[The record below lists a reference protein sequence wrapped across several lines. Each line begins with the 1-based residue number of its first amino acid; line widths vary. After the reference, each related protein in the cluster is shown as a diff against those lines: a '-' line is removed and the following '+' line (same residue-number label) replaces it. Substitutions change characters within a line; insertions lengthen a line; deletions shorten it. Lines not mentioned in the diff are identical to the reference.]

1 MNIMELGLND
11 LDNWEIASSDESS
24 ATLKPTIDLLIQRN
38 AIMIVE
44 LLPVDMK
51 VDVYDF
57 VEEYGERV
65 VGNISRVVPIE
76 DDTGPNNESLTYGF
90 VSKGQ
95 DKDRYYIIKIENSPR
110 SLICSRIELDVTN
123 EKADGSFLDGNM
135 SINLEGVQVKTDE
148 MIPYAITLRGV
159 ADTFSPL
166 IPTESR
172 VDVCLDKFRSLE
184 VGLSEL
190 ELLGAVGHPTEF
202 RGTDNQFK
210 VYILTTGEEVHIKFK
225 SSTTG
230 WCIVNFPNDTQEE
243 LFGEC

>member
-1 MNIMELGLND
+1 MNIMELGLNA
-11 LDNWEIASSDESS
+11 LDNWAITSNDEGS
-24 ATLKPTIDLLIQRN
+24 ATLRPTVDLLIQKN

-44 LLPVDMK
+44 LLAADME

-57 VEEYGERV
+57 VEEYGKGV
-65 VGNISRVVPIE
+65 VGKISKVVPIE
-76 DDTGPNNESLTYGF
+76 DDTGSNNETVTYGF

-123 EKADGSFLDGNM
+123 DNVDGSFFDGNM

-148 MIPYAITLRGV
+148 LIPYAITLRGV

-166 IPTESR
+166 IPTGSP

-184 VGLSEL
+184 IGLSEQ
-190 ELLGAVGHPTEF
+190 ELLDAVGHPTEL
-202 RGTDNQFK
+202 RGTSNQFK

-225 SSTTG
+225 YG
-230 WCIVNFPNDTQEE
+230 AIAWCIVNFSNDTQEE
-243 LFGEC
+243 LFGEY